1 MGVREKLQF
10 IKTARNVA
18 MYVIKKVL
26 DLSLGDIGKMMDRD
40 HATVHS
46 NIKTVEA
53 EMKTDD
59 KLNNDI
65 FEIMTEIKS

>member
-1 MGVREKLQF
+1 
-10 IKTARNVA
+10 

-26 DLSLGDIGKMMDRD
+26 DLSLNDIGKMMDRD
-40 HATVHS
+40 HATVFS

-53 EMKTDD
+53 DMKADD